1 TLVCGFGV
9 EKIRRGNSPFYNI
22 VGASDLWRF
31 ESDEPAVSREKQRC
45 RKRRRNNFRKTEFHE
60 LVGRITITV
69 VGYPLEVVK
78 LLIQIGHEPI
88 PPKPTRTFL
97 GKPALALPGA
107 LQYMKHIKKTD
118 GFFGLYRGL
127 SAKLC
132 SNFIA
137 GAVYTTVIEQLP
149 VTRQDRHSNSS
160 ENDNNEQ
167 NVSAFLLETAE
178 DTVARCVSIIASHP
192 FHVITIRKVAQ
203 FVGREEKYVT
213 IHGSFIEIYKEEG
226 IKGFFVGLI
235 PRIIGEIFT
244 IWIAHTVSFILSSYI
259 TESKFSELFQQ
270 SINSYIKASV
280 SFIASS
286 LMYPFNVVGNVLAV
300 NNCGLAAGIPP
311 NMPIYANW
319 TDCWSHL
326 SAIGQLKRGSSILW
340 RYYQG
345 PYMLD
350 RNGNPAFLRSAG
362 PLRPAAD

>member
-1 TLVCGFGV
+1 MSEG
-9 EKIRRGNSPFYNI
+9 
-22 VGASDLWRF
+22 
-31 ESDEPAVSREKQRC
+31 
-45 RKRRRNNFRKTEFHE
+45 RRNNFRKTEFHE

-69 VGYPLEVVK
+69 VGYPLELVK

-107 LQYMKHIKKTD
+107 FQYMKHIKKTD

-149 VTRQDRHSNSS
+149 VTKQDRHSNSS
-160 ENDNNEQ
+160 ENDSNEQ

-178 DTVARCVSIIASHP
+178 DTVARCISIVASHP
-192 FHVITIRKVAQ
+192 FHALTLKSSNYRRTDLYVAVYN
-203 FVGREEKYVT
+203 FTLFILLINMNLHFRT

-259 TESKFSELFQQ
+259 TESKQ

-300 NNCGLAAGIPP
+300 NNCGLAAGVPP

-350 RNGNPAFLRSAG
+350 RNGNPAFLRGSG
-362 PLRPAAD
+362 PVRPAAD